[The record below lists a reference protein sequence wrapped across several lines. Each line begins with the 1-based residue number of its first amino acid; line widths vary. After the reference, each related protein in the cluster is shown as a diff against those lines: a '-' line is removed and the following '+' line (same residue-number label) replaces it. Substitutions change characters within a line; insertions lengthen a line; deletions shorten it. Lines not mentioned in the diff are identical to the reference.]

1 MDDDFIDDGD
11 LEMNE
16 EDDDIFYNDADTSKF
31 APSELPVNTEN
42 KNSQSEEDEVEG
54 TYDADKE
61 A

>member
-1 MDDDFIDDGD
+1 
-11 LEMNE
+11 MNE